1 MAGYEDWTEL
11 PASIQHWRIQKHYI
25 GLSLFFVIFSFGE
38 NIVALPKDV
47 CSFVS

>member
-1 MAGYEDWTEL
+1 MAGCEDWTEL

-25 GLSLFFVIFSFGE
+25 GLSLFFLTFFFGE
-38 NIVALPKDV
+38 NFVALPKDV